1 MPRDLPIGNG
11 HLLINF
17 DADFRIRDIY
27 YPFVGKENHAG
38 GHPFRFGVMV
48 DKDFR
53 WVGRAEGWQIELAY
67 EPGRLSLALP
77 GWRVESWE
85 GWSRGI
91 PGGMAFVYLTECN
104 WHGPNWLGQTC
115 PACGAVVWERRGGR
129 LDCHTCQV
137 WWRDYDELDDARR
150 VMTAADETIE
160 VES

>member
-1 MPRDLPIGNG
+1 MPQDRAMEYLDLQDAAADWQPITVETP
-11 HLLINF
+11 I
-17 DADFRIRDIY
+17 ADTRPLVTYGEWLEER
-27 YPFVGKENHAG
+27 
-38 GHPFRFGVMV
+38 RRRGV
-48 DKDFR
+48 
-53 WVGRAEGWQIELAY
+53 
-67 EPGRLSLALP
+67 
-77 GWRVESWE
+77 
-85 GWSRGI
+85 